1 MEKMDNVFK
10 TYTCHVARQ
19 SNDVCN
25 QDDTKVFTVSLEK
38 SKPQGIDLTR
48 NRWCL
53 NSCSLLTKQINIK
66 TGTYH
71 RREKGLLV
79 KSQLAFFGKM
89 HGCSP

>member
-38 SKPQGIDLTR
+38 SKP
-48 NRWCL
+48 
-53 NSCSLLTKQINIK
+53 
-66 TGTYH
+66 
-71 RREKGLLV
+71 
-79 KSQLAFFGKM
+79 
-89 HGCSP
+89 